1 MNRIDNQQF
10 SRLICGCEKP
20 GRYTGGE
27 LNQIRK
33 ETVPVRGAISYPD
46 LYEVGMANN
55 GIRILYDVANALPDV
70 ACERVFAVPHE
81 FERRLREMN
90 MPLFTLE
97 TRTVLCDLDLIGFNL
112 SHEMLY
118 TNVLQILDLGGIPLL
133 RKDRKDGDPIIVA
146 GGEAVSNPAPAMDF
160 FDAVFIGDG
169 EEGIQD
175 MLLCIRK
182 GKEEGLS
189 RNEVLKLMGC
199 VEGVL
204 FPHLYAFHYG
214 DSQLEGVEGPPVNKR
229 VYRGKD
235 PVIPEKPLVP
245 GFRIVQERAVVD
257 VTRGCDNLCSF
268 CHAGYY
274 DLPYRSYCI
283 GDLREKIF
291 RILDN
296 TGYSELSLGSL
307 SISDYGDLVP
317 FINTVLPDLT
327 RRGVSLS
334 LPSLRVDRSTIE
346 ILEHISDVR
355 KSSLTFAIES
365 ASDEMRR
372 IANKKLDV
380 EDLIEIV
387 EYIIPRGWRQIKLY
401 FMIGLPGCDEHN
413 EAEAIVALLR
423 RILQAGKKRLGINV
437 TVSPFIPKPHTP
449 FQRRKQMGLE
459 YLQETV
465 LAIKK
470 GLPRSVT
477 VKNHNL
483 QASLLEGIISRGDS
497 RMGEVI
503 YRAYLSGCR
512 HDSWKEHF
520 RFEVWKDVLDDV
532 VPGWELYLDERGPE
546 DILPWD
552 MVKTGFEKLISA
564 KTCSEKIGTAQ
575 AVRRRKTTALDR
587 GALDAA
593 FADFEKKYNVV
604 SRVRITVSKRGTASF
619 ISHIELVDVIKRA
632 LRMGNIP
639 VSFTQGFNKRER
651 ISAGYPLP
659 LGLESI
665 AEIFDVDLYE
675 DIDCIAVMERIQPH
689 LPGGMDVISVQYL
702 AKDDVD
708 SLMKIVQGM
717 SYRIEFNDSAL
728 CEKFMAG
735 CVEQRVL
742 VKHTKKG
749 PREIPLS
756 EALINV
762 QAMGTSVSA
771 IVSVGSDSSMRIDD
785 MVMQLTGTNRED
797 ICNVMICREN
807 QYVVS
812 EGKLRPLG
820 KDYTGR

>member
-1 MNRIDNQQF
+1 MNRIDEQQF
-10 SRLICGCEKP
+10 LRLICGCEKP

-27 LNQIRK
+27 LNQIVK
-33 ETVPVRGAISYPD
+33 ESALVRMAVSYPD

-55 GIRILYDVANALPDV
+55 GIRILYDVANALPEV
-70 ACERVFAVPHE
+70 ACERVFAVTHE
-81 FERRLREMN
+81 FEHRLRDLN

-97 TRTVLCDLDLIGFNL
+97 TRTILRELDLIGFNL

-118 TNVLQILDLGGIPLL
+118 TNVLQILDLGGIPLF
-133 RKDRKDGDPIIVA
+133 RKDRKDGDPIIVG

-160 FDAVFIGDG
+160 FDVIFIGDG
-169 EEGIQD
+169 EEGLRD
-175 MLLCIRK
+175 MLLCVQK
-182 GKEEGLS
+182 GKEEALS
-189 RNEVLKLMGC
+189 REEVLKRMGS

-204 FPHLYAFHYG
+204 LPHLYGYRYNSG
-214 DSQLEGVEGPPVNKR
+214 RLEGVEGPVVKRR
-229 VYRGKD
+229 VYRGSE

-257 VTRGCDNLCSF
+257 VTRGCDNLCNF

-274 DLPYRSYCI
+274 DLPYRSYGI
-283 GDLREKIF
+283 AGLRDKIF

-307 SISDYGDLVP
+307 SISDYRDLVP

-327 RRGVSLS
+327 RRGVSIS

-365 ASDEMRR
+365 ASEEMRR
-372 IANKKLDV
+372 IANKMLDV

-387 EYIIPRGWRQIKLY
+387 EYIIERGWRQIKLY
-401 FMIGLPGCDEHN
+401 FMIGLPGCEAHN

-423 RILQAGKKRLGINV
+423 RILQAGRKRLGINV

-449 FQRRKQMGLE
+449 FQRRKQMGLD

-470 GLPRSVT
+470 GLPRSVS

-483 QASLLEGIISRGDS
+483 RASLLEGIISRGDS
-497 RMGEVI
+497 RIGEVI
-503 YRAYLSGCR
+503 HRVYMAGCR

-520 RFEVWKDVLDDV
+520 RFDVWKDVLDESL
-532 VPGWELYLDERGPE
+532 PGWELYLDERTPE
-546 DILPWD
+546 EALPWG
-552 MVKTGFEKLISA
+552 MVKTGFETLIAA
-564 KTCSEKIGTAQ
+564 KTTCGSGASKETI
-575 AVRRRKTTALDR
+575 RRRKTAELDKD
-587 GALDAA
+587 ALDAA
-593 FADFEKKYNVV
+593 FREFEKKYHVA
-604 SRVRITVSKRGTASF
+604 SRIRIAVTKQDSARF
-619 ISHIELVDVIKRA
+619 ISHIELVDVMKRA
-632 LRMGNIP
+632 LRMGNVP

-665 AEIFDVDLYE
+665 AEIFDIDLYE
-675 DIDCIAVMERIQPH
+675 DIDCSAVMERIQQH
-689 LPGGMDVISVQYL
+689 LPDGMTVRSLQYL
-702 AKDDVD
+702 GSNDTD

-717 SYRIEFNDSAL
+717 SYRVTFDNTL
-728 CEKFMAG
+728 LHEKFLEG
-735 CVEQRVL
+735 CREQKVL

-749 PREIPLS
+749 PREIAFSDAVIRIEDSGNSILVTI
-756 EALINV
+756 A
-762 QAMGTSVSA
+762 
-771 IVSVGSDSSMRIDD
+771 VGDDSSMRIDD
-785 MVMQLTGTNRED
+785 MVMQLTGTDREG
-797 ICNVMICREN
+797 ICSVMICREN
-807 QYVVS
+807 QFILS
-812 EGKLRPLG
+812 EGELRAIV
-820 KDYTGR
+820 